1 MKAILMKGGFVAD
14 GQRGTVSRADV
25 LVRDGRIAAVGEG
38 LPAAGAETLDC
49 TGMVVT
55 AGFVDAHV
63 HIESSMVLP
72 SAFGEA
78 VLPHGTTCVIADPH
92 EVVNVAGAEGLRS
105 FLDEAAAAPVGIFT
119 AVPSSVPAT
128 MLDTNG
134 AGEFLAD
141 AMREFAERPDVAGL
155 GEVMCYYDVAERRPE
170 IMEKIAL
177 FRDKTIDGHTAGMP
191 ADLLDAYIGAGIRN
205 DHECTDA
212 AGMLERYRKG
222 MNIYIREGSA
232 ARNAEVLL
240 RCVKERGLDTAR
252 FAFCT
257 DDKHLATIA
266 AEGHISYIV
275 RMARRLGF
283 GWGETAR
290 MVSWNPCRFYGLED
304 RGNVREGYVADLIVT
319 DDACNRIVYVIKDG
333 RLVAAEG
340 RLTGTTGCGAAPRRD
355 FLNTVRFRE
364 MHAADFTLPDTMKKV
379 AIELVE
385 GQLLT
390 RKTPLADGEWR
401 GLTRLATVER
411 HGRNGNIAVCMLKG
425 YGIRNGAVATS
436 VSHDAHNVVCAGDN
450 AADMAVACNRLRELG
465 GGYTIASGGR
475 IVGELPLPAYG
486 LMSAENAATVAETIH
501 RLEEQAHAMG
511 VNRRIDAFTTLS
523 FVALPVIPS
532 LRLLD
537 TGLYDVDEGR
547 FIR

>member
-1 MKAILMKGGFVAD
+1 M
-14 GQRGTVSRADV
+14 
-25 LVRDGRIAAVGEG
+25 
-38 LPAAGAETLDC
+38 
-49 TGMVVT
+49 
-55 AGFVDAHV
+55 
-63 HIESSMVLP
+63 
-72 SAFGEA
+72 
-78 VLPHGTTCVIADPH
+78 
-92 EVVNVAGAEGLRS
+92 
-105 FLDEAAAAPVGIFT
+105 
-119 AVPSSVPAT
+119 
-128 MLDTNG
+128 
-134 AGEFLAD
+134 
-141 AMREFAERPDVAGL
+141 
-155 GEVMCYYDVAERRPE
+155 
-170 IMEKIAL
+170 
-177 FRDKTIDGHTAGMP
+177 
-191 ADLLDAYIGAGIRN
+191 
-205 DHECTDA
+205 
-212 AGMLERYRKG
+212 
-222 MNIYIREGSA
+222 
-232 ARNAEVLL
+232 
-240 RCVKERGLDTAR
+240 KERGLDTAR

-290 MVSWNPCRFYGLED
+290 MASWNPCRFYGLED
-304 RGNVREGYVADLIVT
+304 RGNVREGYVADLVVT

-340 RLTGTTGCGAAPRRD
+340 RLTGTTGCGVAPRRD
-355 FLNTVRFRE
+355 FPNTVRFRE

-537 TGLYDVDEGR
+537 TGLYDVDESR
-547 FIR
+547 FIQ

>member
-1 MKAILMKGGFVAD
+1 M
-14 GQRGTVSRADV
+14 
-25 LVRDGRIAAVGEG
+25 
-38 LPAAGAETLDC
+38 
-49 TGMVVT
+49 
-55 AGFVDAHV
+55 
-63 HIESSMVLP
+63 
-72 SAFGEA
+72 
-78 VLPHGTTCVIADPH
+78 
-92 EVVNVAGAEGLRS
+92 
-105 FLDEAAAAPVGIFT
+105 
-119 AVPSSVPAT
+119 
-128 MLDTNG
+128 
-134 AGEFLAD
+134 
-141 AMREFAERPDVAGL
+141 
-155 GEVMCYYDVAERRPE
+155 
-170 IMEKIAL
+170 
-177 FRDKTIDGHTAGMP
+177 
-191 ADLLDAYIGAGIRN
+191 
-205 DHECTDA
+205 
-212 AGMLERYRKG
+212 
-222 MNIYIREGSA
+222 
-232 ARNAEVLL
+232 
-240 RCVKERGLDTAR
+240 KERGLDTAR

-275 RMARRLGF
+275 RMARRLDF

-290 MVSWNPCRFYGLED
+290 MASWNPCRFYGLED
-304 RGNVREGYVADLIVT
+304 RGNVREGYVADLVVT

-355 FLNTVRFRE
+355 FPNTVRFRE

-501 RLEEQAHAMG
+501 HLEKQAHAMG

-537 TGLYDVDEGR
+537 TGLYDVDESR